1 MKHHLL
7 SIGLT
12 ASFLLAG
19 CASEPLAP
27 NVAVMPP
34 AGKPFEVFQA
44 DDQYCRAFA
53 RQQVGVEP
61 GQTAQNQVVSS
72 AVAGTVI
79 GAAAGA
85 LISGGHGEG
94 AGAGAG
100 MGLLMGSAVGAD
112 SANRGG
118 MSLQRRYDIAYEQ
131 CMYAKGNVLPSAS
144 GTSYYSRR
152 GAPQT
157 VIVMPPT
164 MYPSYPTAPL
174 PPPPPQ

>member
-1 MKHHLL
+1 MRRNLMFL
-7 SIGLT
+7 GLT
-12 ASFLLAG
+12 AGFLLGG

-27 NVAVMPP
+27 NVAVMPSP
-34 AGKPFEVFQA
+34 GKPFEQFQN
-44 DDQYCRAFA
+44 DDLVCRSYA

-61 GQTAQNQVVSS
+61 GQAAQDKVVSG

-85 LISGGHGEG
+85 LIGGGHGEA

-100 MGLLMGSAVGAD
+100 MGLLMGSAVGYDA
-112 SANRGG
+112 ANRGG

-131 CMYAKGNVLPSAS
+131 CMYAKGNILPSS
-144 GTSYYSRR
+144 GYTGYGRYT
-152 GAPQT
+152 PQT
-157 VIVMPPT
+157 VIVMPPAAT
-164 MYPSYPTAPL
+164 YPPAPPL

>member
-1 MKHHLL
+1 MKRHLI
-7 SIGLT
+7 SIGVIS
-12 ASFLLAG
+12 SFLLAG
-19 CASEPLAP
+19 CANEPLAP

-53 RQQVGVEP
+53 SQQVGVEP
-61 GQTAQNQVVSS
+61 GQAAQNQVVSG

-85 LISGGHGEG
+85 LIGGGHGEA

-112 SANRGG
+112 SASWGG

-144 GTSYYSRR
+144 GTRYYGSR
-152 GAPQT
+152 ATPQT
-157 VIVMPPT
+157 VIVLPPAT
-164 MYPSYPTAPL
+164 YPSVPL